1 MRHDCH
7 EEDGSKVGR
16 FTGHVAAGD
25 DLEAGLRG
33 GVDIVG
39 DKVVAVDLFT
49 DWVTA
54 GFDGKGGSV
63 FGPDIVLDGTE
74 VGEGTD
80 LGG

>member
-1 MRHDCH
+1 M
-7 EEDGSKVGR
+7 
-16 FTGHVAAGD
+16 
-25 DLEAGLRG
+25 EAGLRG

-49 DWVTA
+49 DWVTT
-54 GFDGKGGSV
+54 GFDGKSGSV